1 MARKPK
7 KYEDDDGRVIAD
19 MSGIS
24 RPGLILPGDTASKPQ
39 TQPQQPE
46 ERQEDLRPWEDS
58 GMSREDRR
66 AYVWAALKSALLI
79 GIIYVVV
86 FGLIIALMLWFWK

>member
-7 KYEDDDGRVIAD
+7 KYDDDDGRVIAD

-24 RPGLILPGDTASKPQ
+24 RPGMFLPGDSKPVPPSR
-39 TQPQQPE
+39 PQE
-46 ERQEDLRPWEDS
+46 EEEKEENLRPWEDT

-66 AYVWAALKSALLI
+66 AYMWAALRSALLI
-79 GIIYVVV
+79 GAIYLVA
-86 FGLIIALMLWFWK
+86 FALLIAFLLWIWK

>member
-7 KYEDDDGRVIAD
+7 KYDDDDGRVIAD

-24 RPGLILPGDTASKPQ
+24 RPGMFLPGDVDPVTPSR
-39 TQPQQPE
+39 TQEPE
-46 ERQEDLRPWEDS
+46 KVEENLRPWEDS

-66 AYVWAALKSALLI
+66 AYLWAAMKSALLI
-79 GIIYVVV
+79 GAIYLVA
-86 FGLIIALMLWFWK
+86 FGLIIAFLLWLWT